1 MNLRT
6 QIDIKKSEVDINH
19 QTKMMMFGSCFSE
32 NIGLKLQENKFNVT
46 INPFGILYNP
56 ASIAASIY
64 RLILQKE
71 FEPTD
76 LEYHNSVYQSFM
88 HHGSYSSYDA
98 NISLEK
104 INNDYLNA
112 VRLLENTNIFL
123 FTFGTAHTFKLKS
136 SEQVVAN
143 CHKFTPDTFIRERLS
158 VDAIVSE
165 WSDIINKLLKIN
177 PDTKIIFTVSPIRHW
192 KDGAHEN
199 VVSKSILHLAI
210 DKLQEVYPNSLLY
223 FPAYEILMDE
233 LRDYRF
239 YADDMLHPSSL
250 AVNYIWN
257 KFEETFFSNK
267 TIEVNKQWTR
277 IRKSIYHRPLNGS
290 TDSYNYFL
298 KETTKKVIDF
308 SNKYP
313 FIDCK
318 SEMSHLKSLIDS

>member
-6 QIDIKKSEVDINH
+6 KIEIKKSEVDINH
-19 QTKMMMFGSCFSE
+19 QTMMMMFGSCFSE
-32 NIGLKLQENKFNVT
+32 NIGLKLQEYKFNVK

-56 ASIAASIY
+56 ASIASSIY
-64 RLILQKE
+64 RLLLQKK
-71 FEPTD
+71 FETSD
-76 LEYHNSVYQSFM
+76 LEYHNNVYQSFM

-98 NISLEK
+98 DISLEK

-112 VRLLENTNIFL
+112 AKMIGNTNLFL
-123 FTFGTAHTFKLKS
+123 FTFGTAYTFKLKH

-158 VDAIVSE
+158 VDTIVNE
-165 WSDIINKLLKIN
+165 WLDIIDKLLKIN
-177 PDTKIIFTVSPIRHW
+177 PNAKFIFTVSPIRHW

-199 VVSKSILHLAI
+199 VISKSILHLAI
-210 DKLQEVYPNSLLY
+210 DNLQAIYPNNLSY

-250 AVNYIWN
+250 AINYIWS
-257 KFEETFFSNK
+257 KFEETFFSDK
-267 TIEVNKQWTR
+267 TIEINKQWNR

-290 TDSYNYFL
+290 TDSYNSFL
-298 KETTKKVIDF
+298 KETRKKVIDF

-313 FIDCK
+313 FIDFK
-318 SEMSHLKSLIDS
+318 FEMSHLKSLIDL